1 MTVLL
6 RDDAGVLQPVLINV
20 SADQIREIIEKAEE
34 CGRQL
39 GSALSRC
46 RLCGCHEGF
55 GPKGQASASRI
66 SVEGWRG
73 CVMRWAAVLFLILV
87 VGVLYAEKPA
97 LGSIVPTAKI
107 HPALEIQIIGVPDPP
122 QDIKAPYPS
131 FPIAMALSLRQKSLC
146 LEGDRAG
153 FACLQRRQHVLIAGL
168 PRVGGLHE
176 QREIRPVHLA
186 MGFTNMSPRSAD
198 VHYLDVAADECSGM
212 KEFGEISRHPSRRD
226 NDISDAEP
234 RSVGL
239 GEALPR
245 QTISLLCGFNA
256 FLDGGESFPHD
267 FRLLPH
273 SARLSFHGNPLV
285 IHGLSLS
292 AHLVPLLSHDVS
304 LLPVNLNQPSHQ
316 ESLNDSSDAEHPIH
330 GDAQF
335 VLAGIAACTGL
346 WLQVRGHEAIGRRS
360 RIKAQL

>member
-6 RDDAGVLQPVLINV
+6 RDDAGVLHPVLINV

-122 QDIKAPYPS
+122 QDIKAPSPS
-131 FPIAMALSLRQKSLC
+131 FPIAIALSLRQKSLC

-168 PRVGGLHE
+168 PRVGGLHG

-212 KEFGEISRHPSRRD
+212 KEFGDPGTRVGMTTTFRTRSRGRWVWVKPSRD
-226 NDISDAEP
+226 K
-234 RSVGL
+234 
-239 GEALPR
+239 
-245 QTISLLCGFNA
+245 
-256 FLDGGESFPHD
+256 
-267 FRLLPH
+267 RLVSCAASTPFWMA
-273 SARLSFHGNPLV
+273 AR
-285 IHGLSLS
+285 
-292 AHLVPLLSHDVS
+292 VS
-304 LLPVNLNQPSHQ
+304 PM
-316 ESLNDSSDAEHPIH
+316 I
-330 GDAQF
+330 F
-335 VLAGIAACTGL
+335 AC
-346 WLQVRGHEAIGRRS
+346 S
-360 RIKAQL
+360 RIVRA